1 MYLVFFGFIICMCGV
16 ILAFVK
22 GDDGTITGGQ
32 TFIAVLLVGIGA
44 IIVHEGIQSLEPS
57 AIDVY
62 RGKTTL
68 EITYRDGIP
77 VDTVVV
83 FK

>member
-1 MYLVFFGFIICMCGV
+1 MFLVFIGLIICMCGCL
-16 ILAFVK
+16 LAFVK
-22 GDDGTITGGQ
+22 GDNDKITGAQ
-32 TFIAVLLVGIGA
+32 TFVAVLLFGVGA
-44 IIVHEGIQSLEPS
+44 IIVHEGIQSFEPR

-77 VDTVVV
+77 VDTIVV

>member
-1 MYLVFFGFIICMCGV
+1 MFLVFIGLTICVCGCL
-16 ILAFVK
+16 LAFIK
-22 GDDGTITGGQ
+22 DDDGIITDGQ
-32 TFIAVLLVGIGA
+32 TFIAVLLVGVGA
-44 IIVHEGIQSLEPS
+44 IILHEGIQSLEPG

>member
-1 MYLVFFGFIICMCGV
+1 MISVFIGLIICACGCL
-16 ILAFVK
+16 LAFVK
-22 GDDGTITGGQ
+22 GDNGTITGAQ
-32 TFIAVLLVGIGA
+32 TFVAILLFGVGA
-44 IIVHEGIQSLEPS
+44 IIVHEGIQSFEPR

-62 RGKTTL
+62 RGNTAL

-77 VDTVVV
+77 IDTVVV

>member
-1 MYLVFFGFIICMCGV
+1 MVLFFNGLIFCLCGIV
-16 ILAFVK
+16 VTFLK
-22 GDDGTITGGQ
+22 GDDGTISDAQ
-32 TFIAVLLVGIGA
+32 TFIALLLFGTGA
-44 IIVHEGIQSLEPS
+44 IIVHEGVQSLEPS

-62 RGKTTL
+62 RGNTTL

>member
-1 MYLVFFGFIICMCGV
+1 MYLVFFGLIICLCGIV
-16 ILAFVK
+16 VTFLK
-22 GDDGTITGGQ
+22 GDDGTISDAQ
-32 TFIAVLLVGIGA
+32 IFVALLLFGSGA
-44 IIVHEGIQSLEPS
+44 IIVHEGIQSFEPR

-62 RGKTTL
+62 RGNTTL
-68 EITYRDGIP
+68 EITYRDSIP

>member
-1 MYLVFFGFIICMCGV
+1 MILVFNGLFICLCGIV
-16 ILAFVK
+16 ATFLK
-22 GDDGTITGGQ
+22 GDDGTISGAQ
-32 TFIAVLLVGIGA
+32 TFIALLLFGIGA
-44 IIVHEGIQSLEPS
+44 IIVHAGIQSYEPS

-68 EITYRDGIP
+68 EITYKNSIP

>member
-1 MYLVFFGFIICMCGV
+1 MFLVFIGLIICICGCL
-16 ILAFVK
+16 LAFVK
-22 GDDGTITGGQ
+22 GDNGTITGAQ
-32 TFIAVLLVGIGA
+32 TFVAILLVGVGA
-44 IIVHEGIQSLEPS
+44 IILHEGIQSFEPR

-62 RGKTTL
+62 HGKTTL
-68 EITYRDGIP
+68 EITYRDEIP